1 MSRLLRRRLRTPHAR
16 RRATALLCLALTG
29 WWTASA
35 SAQLD
40 PLLFVKRVPPTV
52 IIVVDTS
59 LRMMEDGS
67 GNYYDPVEY
76 TTASDPVVSTALG
89 VSGAPRYR
97 RIYRN
102 LQYESVVDASSK
114 FEATDITARRQH
126 RARLLQFLQQHP
138 VGDGESRYQAG
149 GRRERRCRVSLGIT
163 QAAPDDA
170 GLAGIAELRQTR
182 SRDRQRDPGTAV
194 GQQPVQCRFRR

>member
-16 RRATALLCLALTG
+16 RRATALLCLAITG

-59 LRMMEDGS
+59 LRMMEDGN

-76 TTASDPVVSTALG
+76 TTSSDPVVSSALG
-89 VSGAPRYR
+89 MAGAPRYR
-97 RIYRN
+97 RIYKN
-102 LQYESVVDASSK
+102 LQYESVVDASTK
-114 FEATDITARRQH
+114 F
-126 RARLLQFLQQHP
+126 
-138 VGDGESRYQAG
+138 
-149 GRRERRCRVSLGIT
+149 
-163 QAAPDDA
+163 
-170 GLAGIAELRQTR
+170 
-182 SRDRQRDPGTAV
+182 
-194 GQQPVQCRFRR
+194 